1 MPSLCLYL
9 RVHIPYRLQRFS
21 DNGMDATQSGNGA
34 ISDKKTV
41 DQLAMDCYLPGN
53 KILQELIEALQGK
66 FKIVISISGT
76 AIELL
81 QSHRPDV
88 LLSFQRLAGTGCVEF
103 MAETYYNSLSWLH
116 SKSEFKRQVVLHQN
130 KMKEVFN
137 QRPAVF
143 RNSELIYC
151 NELAHFIAGMGFRGI
166 LCEGLDTILKGR
178 TSNYTYAAP
187 GNGDFGVLLRN
198 TRLSDDIAFRFD
210 DTSWNEQPLT
220 AEKFAGW
227 VHAHDENTCN
237 VNLHFD
243 YETFG
248 VHKKRETGIFE
259 FLKKLPGSILA
270 NECWSFKTASEVLED
285 CYPKDIFDAP
295 QVISW
300 QNKSA
305 ENCIWSENV
314 MQHNSLHKVYNI
326 EKLVQKSNCLKSLEY
341 WGRLQSADHFYLMSE
356 QGTANNA
363 ASNRSNPF
371 SSAEEAYQQYKNNV
385 TEFELHLIHQGLGS
399 FKSVRRYDGVYNLY
413 AGNY

>member
-9 RVHIPYRLQRFS
+9 GVHIPYRLQRFS
-21 DNGMDATQSGNGA
+21 DNGVDATHTSGLGTN
-34 ISDKKTV
+34 KMVV
-41 DQLAMDCYLPGN
+41 DQLAIDCYLPVN
-53 KILQELIEALQGK
+53 KILQELIEVHEGK
-66 FKIVISISGT
+66 FKIVFSISGT

-81 QSHRPDV
+81 QTWRPDV
-88 LLSFQRLAGTGCVEF
+88 FHSFQRLAGTGCVEF

-116 SKSEFKRQVVLHQN
+116 SRSEFKRQVQLHHN
-130 KMKEVFN
+130 KIEEVFN
-137 QRPAVF
+137 LRPNVF

-151 NELAHFIAGMGFRGI
+151 NDLAHFVAGMGYRGI
-166 LCEGLDTILKGR
+166 LCEGLETILKGR
-178 TSNYTYAAP
+178 SSNHTYATP

-210 DTSWNEQPLT
+210 DASWNEQPLT

-227 VHAHDENTCN
+227 VHAHDEKTCN
-237 VNLHFD
+237 LNLHFD

-248 VHKKRETGIFE
+248 IHKKRETGIFE
-259 FLKKLPGSILA
+259 FLQKLPGAILA
-270 NECWSFKTASEVLED
+270 NESWLFKTASEVLD
-285 CYPKDIFDAP
+285 GCYPKDIFDAP

-326 EKLVQKSNCLKSLEY
+326 EKLVQKSNCVKALDY

-356 QGTANNA
+356 QETANNA
-363 ASNRSNPF
+363 ASNIGNPF
-371 SSAEEAYQQYKNNV
+371 QSAQEAYQQYKSNV

-399 FKSVRRYDGVYNLY
+399 FKSAQRYDGVYNLY